1 MLTYLNKG
9 VLIDLYRKPNEKGG
23 EFMIYNF
30 DYSLLYERMAEYRY
44 SQSSLAN
51 AIPISRTS
59 INHKLQ
65 GKNLFTQWEIKRICE
80 LLEIPPT
87 KVGRYFFEQNVQ
99 KTVQTS

>member
-1 MLTYLNKG
+1 MT
-9 VLIDLYRKPNEKGG
+9 
-23 EFMIYNF
+23 YNF
-30 DYSLLYERMAEYRY
+30 DYDLLYKRMEEYRY

-80 LLEIPPT
+80 LLDIPPA
-87 KVGRYFFEQNVQ
+87 KVGKYFFKQNVR
-99 KTVQTS
+99 KTVQTT

>member
-1 MLTYLNKG
+1 
-9 VLIDLYRKPNEKGG
+9 
-23 EFMIYNF
+23 MIYF

-59 INHKLQ
+59 INHKFTR
-65 GKNLFTQWEIKRICE
+65 KNLFTQWEINESVE

-87 KVGRYFFEQNVQ
+87 K
-99 KTVQTS
+99 

>member
-1 MLTYLNKG
+1 
-9 VLIDLYRKPNEKGG
+9 
-23 EFMIYNF
+23 MIYNF

-80 LLEIPPT
+80 LLEIRPT

-99 KTVQTS
+99 KSVQMS